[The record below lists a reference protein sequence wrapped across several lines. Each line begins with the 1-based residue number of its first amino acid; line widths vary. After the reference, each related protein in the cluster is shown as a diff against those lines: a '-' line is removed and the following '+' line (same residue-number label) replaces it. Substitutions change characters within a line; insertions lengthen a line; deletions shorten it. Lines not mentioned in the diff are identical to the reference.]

1 MSIRVIVSLEVK
13 DYEDFS
19 NLFNSEGPVT
29 ARKEAGIVAEAHKN
43 LDSPTNAVVIGT
55 ATSKEDF
62 LTFFSS
68 AAQAERMQNAGVVSK
83 PTVTFLG
90 N

>member
-1 MSIRVIVSLEVK
+1 MSIKVIVSLEVK
-13 DYEDFS
+13 DYENFS

-62 LTFFSS
+62 LTFFN
-68 AAQAERMQNAGVVSK
+68 QQHKRNVCKMQGWFKN
-83 PTVTFLG
+83 LQ
-90 N
+90 